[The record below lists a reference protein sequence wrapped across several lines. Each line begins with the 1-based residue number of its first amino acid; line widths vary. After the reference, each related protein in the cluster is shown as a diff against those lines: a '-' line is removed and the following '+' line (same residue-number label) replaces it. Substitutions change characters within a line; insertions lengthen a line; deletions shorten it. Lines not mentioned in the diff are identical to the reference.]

1 MSADPMYDF
10 AVIGVGPAGA
20 RFAQQAAAR
29 GHRVIAFE
37 QGEIGTPLACSG
49 HVSTDIYH
57 YLPPGAAGVLRQNE
71 ISAAH
76 FHVGGPD
83 TPGHRFYRDETIS
96 VVIDR
101 VGLDRVLADAAA
113 DAGADVRTHHTV
125 TAVQP
130 SQHHVDVEVQAPDG
144 PSQFRARMVVG
155 ADGPT
160 SRTRDALG
168 IEPPG
173 ELLHGVLGFD
183 PIPDAAGHV
192 DVHLIVPGFFAWRIP
207 RGQAGVEYGIAGSPG
222 PQLRDRFQRFLA
234 SYDVSLTDRCSGAI
248 PIGPPPR
255 RWLIVGWWWVMQ
267 PRRRSRSQVEA
278 SSTACRRR
286 ISPQRRSI
294 RRTPEPC
301 SGTNVDGG
309 VHSLARSVSVPGSGG
324 RTTSP
329 PHCSRSDCGCW
340 QVSSACTWTVHP
352 VCSPDDSSVG
362 YSVCDGACPD
372 RGRRPDGCEPSV
384 NGRLATV
391 TGSPSTATVAPAPTW
406 SRATIPS
413 PRQSVPPV
421 C

>member
-125 TAVQP
+125 TGVQP

-144 PSQFRARMVVG
+144 PTQFRARMVVG

-183 PIPDAAGHV
+183 PTPDAAGHV

-248 PIGPPPR
+248 PIGPPPSTVADRGLVVGDAAAQTKPFTGGGILYGMQAADIAAAAVDPMDPGTLQRYER
-255 RWLIVGWWWVMQ
+255 RWRRALAREVRLGAWVRRAYDLPAPLQQVGL
-267 PRRRSRSQVEA
+267 RLLAGEL
-278 SSTACRRR
+278 
-286 ISPQRRSI
+286 
-294 RRTPEPC
+294 
-301 SGTNVDGG
+301 G
-309 VHSLARSVSVPGSGG
+309 VHMDRPSSLF
-324 RTTSP
+324 
-329 PHCSRSDCGCW
+329 SRR
-340 QVSSACTWTVHP
+340 QL
-352 VCSPDDSSVG
+352 
-362 YSVCDGACPD
+362 
-372 RGRRPDGCEPSV
+372 RRLLG
-384 NGRLATV
+384 L
-391 TGSPSTATVAPAPTW
+391 
-406 SRATIPS
+406 
-413 PRQSVPPV
+413 
-421 C
+421 